1 MNPGALGRAGRFLAL
16 GFEFSGAVVGGLV
29 VGYYADDYLGTSPW
43 LLLLLSL
50 VALGGAVYRLIW
62 TLNRMERRP

>member
-1 MNPGALGRAGRFLAL
+1 MNAGALGRAGRFLAL